1 MVHLYS
7 NNADV
12 IFTYL
17 VSALYGFLHF
27 LEQGSL
33 NHLDKSERVDQGH
46 ATRRKVMVTV
56 VDGELADKEYEA
68 YAYVATPDYVT
79 DGLRPTKDY
88 LGICWRRAANYPTTT
103 FAFCCLLKILP

>member
-1 MVHLYS
+1 M
-7 NNADV
+7 DFC
-12 IFTYL
+12 I
-17 VSALYGFLHF
+17 F

-88 LGICWRRAANYPTTT
+88 LGH
-103 FAFCCLLKILP
+103 LLEASSELPDDYVRFLLSFKDTALDVNSSQF